1 MGSKKLANANRFD
14 LTQGGILSKLMA
26 VSIPI
31 IGTQIIQMIYNLTDM
46 FWLGR
51 MGDYSGVAIAAS
63 GSVGMYMWL
72 SMAFSAFGARGA
84 EIGVSQNVGRG
95 DRRTAQR
102 VGQSAYTL
110 AALIGLAFMAFL
122 ILFSE
127 PLIGFLNLAREV
139 RGPARN
145 YLLIVSLGIP
155 FSFVSGAAIGVFN
168 GSGNSRTPFII
179 NCI

>member
-72 SMAFSAFGARGA
+72 S
-84 EIGVSQNVGRG
+84 
-95 DRRTAQR
+95 
-102 VGQSAYTL
+102 TL
-110 AALIGLAFMAFL
+110 L
-122 ILFSE
+122 
-127 PLIGFLNLAREV
+127 
-139 RGPARN
+139 
-145 YLLIVSLGIP
+145 
-155 FSFVSGAAIGVFN
+155 
-168 GSGNSRTPFII
+168 
-179 NCI
+179 